1 MTRLWVLTLKFE
13 QYIMDPKHTMA
24 EHLREIL
31 ALIRDLNT
39 VGNNLTN
46 K

>member
-1 MTRLWVLTLKFE
+1 MTRLWVLTLKSE
-13 QYIMDPKHTMA
+13 QYIMDPKHTMV

-31 ALIRDLNT
+31 AIICDLN
-39 VGNNLTN
+39 VVDNNLTN